1 MKRATNCRKLSAL
14 DEESDDDLQLPDLM
28 VQFAVLSR
36 QCTDICLYVSKS
48 FSQGG
53 LALASI
59 FTHADSLPAVTMLPY
74 TTRHDSGFQW
84 VRSLLL
90 LMMGH
95 AIFITMIARLHL
107 RTRDTRFS
115 CWQPFFCPFG
125 TRSVAWTLHTGHRH
139 ITYEDAHVHG
149 TCEYRCRFS
158 TGAVNLSCRETAPVQ
173 VP

>member
-53 LALASI
+53 LVLASN
-59 FTHADSLPAVTMLPY
+59 FTHADSLPAATMLPY

-84 VRSLLL
+84 GRSLLL

-95 AIFITMIARLHL
+95 AIFTMIARLHL
-107 RTRDTRFS
+107 RTRFRVGS
-115 CWQPFFCPFG
+115 LFFCPFG
-125 TRSVAWTLHTGHRH
+125 TRSVARTLHTGHRH
-139 ITYEDAHVHG
+139 ITSHMRMSIHG
-149 TCEYRCRFS
+149 TCEYRCRLG